1 MEQIYLDYNATTPI
15 DPEVADEMRPFLDD
29 YFGNPSSSH
38 VFGIKSRLAVE
49 KARSRVAGLLNC
61 MPQELIF
68 TSGGTESNNMAI
80 KGAAYAMKRHGNHII
95 ISSVEHPA
103 VTEVSRFLAE
113 QGFEITVVKVDKYGM
128 VDPEDVR
135 KALKPETIL
144 VSVMHANN
152 EVGTIQPIA
161 AIADIARR
169 HGALMHT
176 DAAQSLGKI
185 RVDVKELDVDL
196 LSVAGHKLYGPKGI
210 GVLFIRHGVKIEK
223 LMHGAD
229 HEQNLRAGTENVLEI
244 VGLGKAC
251 EIAALNLEENMLHLH
266 EMKTRL
272 QKGLSGAI
280 RDLRFNGHPKH
291 ALPNTLSVGF
301 RNLNAVSLLQAMDG
315 VAASAGAACH
325 TGTSGDSTVLGAMK
339 VPPAYSQG
347 TIRFSTGRYTTAEEV
362 DKAVAIVAEAVR
374 SMGPVSGD
382 ATGVRQEGGEIRL
395 THFTHG
401 LGCACKMRPAD
412 LETVLAGMPE
422 FFSPDVLIGAET
434 RDDAAVYRLNDT
446 MALVQTV
453 DFFTPVVDDPYT
465 FGAIAAAN
473 ALSDIYA
480 MGAKPMFAL
489 NIAAFPVNRL
499 PLSVLEA
506 ILKGAS
512 DKAAEAGIP
521 VLGGHSI
528 EDNEPKF
535 GMVVSGLVHPG
546 KILANKG
553 AQPGDLLIL
562 TKPLG
567 TGIIATAAKRG
578 IAAREI
584 VDQAIASMMQL
595 NKKAAEILV
604 SFHVNACTD
613 VTGFGLSGHLHEMAA
628 ASGVDVEIWFD
639 RINFFEGV
647 QSLAVAGA
655 IPGGTIANAEFAA
668 SFADFS
674 HLSQTDIY
682 LVCDAQT
689 SGGLL
694 VSIPEPLAMKLKAEL
709 QDKGLPAAVI
719 GRVTANGEG
728 QLKFLYSEQEK

>member
-1 MEQIYLDYNATTPI
+1 MDQIYLDYNATTPI
-15 DPEVADEMRPFLDD
+15 DPEVAAEMRPFLDE

-38 VFGIKSRLAVE
+38 TFGIKTRMAVE
-49 KARSRVAGLLNC
+49 KARSRVAALINC
-61 MPQELIF
+61 RPQEVIF

-80 KGAAYAMKRHGNHII
+80 KGAAFAMRRHGNHII
-95 ISSVEHPA
+95 ISAVEHPA
-103 VTEVSRFLAE
+103 VTEVSRFLE
-113 QGFEITVVKVDKYGM
+113 TQGFEITVVRVDKYGM
-128 VDPEDVR
+128 VDPEDVK
-135 KALKPETIL
+135 KALRPETIL

-185 RVDVKELDVDL
+185 PVDVKELDVDL

-251 EIAALNLEENMLHLH
+251 ELAGHNLENHLIH
-266 EMKTRL
+266 LAQTKNRL
-272 QKGLSGAI
+272 LKGLTAKLGN
-280 RDLRFNGHPKH
+280 LRINGHPTRS
-291 ALPNTLSVGF
+291 LPNTLSVGF
-301 RNLNAVSLLQAMDG
+301 ENLNAVSLLQAMEG

-325 TGTSGDSTVLGAMK
+325 TGTTGDSSVLGAMK
-339 VPPAYSQG
+339 VSPAFSQG
-347 TIRFSTGRYTTAEEV
+347 TIRFSTGRYTTEEEI
-362 DKAVAIVAEAVR
+362 DKAIDIITDAVK
-374 SMGPVSGD
+374 SMQPESDGKSDLVP
-382 ATGVRQEGGEIRL
+382 EGGTVKL

-412 LETVLAGMPE
+412 LEIVLANMPVVKD
-422 FFSPDVLIGAET
+422 PHVLIGADK
-434 RDDAAVYRLNDT
+434 RDDAAVYRLNDE

-480 MGAKPMFAL
+480 MGAKPIFAL

-521 VLGGHSI
+521 ILGGHSI

-546 KILANKG
+546 KVLSNAG
-553 AQPGDLLIL
+553 AKPGDVLVL

-578 IAAREI
+578 IADEVSLKTATDTMR
-584 VDQAIASMMQL
+584 ML
-595 NKKAAEILV
+595 NKFAAELMLKRK
-604 SFHVNACTD
+604 VNACTD
-613 VTGFGLSGHLHEMAA
+613 ITGFGLTGHLHELVA
-628 ASGVDVEIWFD
+628 ASGVDAEIWFD
-639 RINFFEGV
+639 QLPFIEGV
-647 QSLAVAGA
+647 QSLAAAGA
-655 IPGGTIANAEFAA
+655 IPGGTIANTDFAA
-668 SFADFS
+668 SFTDFGDLS
-674 HLSQTDIY
+674 HTDIY

-694 VSIPEPLAMKLKAEL
+694 ISLPRNEAEL
-709 QDKGLPAAVI
+709 LIKDLVEHGLSSAII
-719 GRVTANGEG
+719 GKLTGPGDGKIRFIY
-728 QLKFLYSEQEK
+728 Q